1 MTKKQRALEI
11 INRLKT
17 EYPDADC
24 TLDYDQ
30 AWKLVGQRPAGGAVY
45 GCEGQYDRSDVI

>member
-30 AWKLVGQRPAGGAVY
+30 PGNCWSVSGWRRNVRMR
-45 GCEGQYDRSDVI
+45 ESI